1 MSWFDEL
8 QAVDVDGVAPYSGGD
23 VAADFVTRPDDVA
36 PFDVDTALADA
47 PEREGGFVKVPKIM

>member
-8 QAVDVDGVAPYSGGD
+8 QAVDVDGVAPYTGGD
-23 VAADFVTRPDDVA
+23 VASDFVTRSDTVV
-36 PFDVDTALADA
+36 PFDADAALADA